1 MKTCP
6 ICGSAFSG
14 GAHNRAYCSPRC
26 RRKAFRLKEAQAHSV
41 GNNTPAWSATM
52 LGEYIRAYAEGK
64 LTEPMNFR
72 YAGILPTA
80 DAVLIVQNEDN
91 TYTIGPNL

>member
-1 MKTCP
+1 
-6 ICGSAFSG
+6 
-14 GAHNRAYCSPRC
+14 
-26 RRKAFRLKEAQAHSV
+26 
-41 GNNTPAWSATM
+41 M